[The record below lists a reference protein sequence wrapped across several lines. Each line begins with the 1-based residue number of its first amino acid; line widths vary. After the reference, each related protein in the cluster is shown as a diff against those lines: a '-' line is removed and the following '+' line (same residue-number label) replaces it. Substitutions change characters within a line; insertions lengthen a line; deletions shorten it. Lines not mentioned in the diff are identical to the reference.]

1 MSAKSRSRRVSILA
15 LPGMSTGTP
24 VNGLFETLTVG
35 NMVLGGGNGSA
46 DAHFDVEIVGLE
58 PGIFYGA
65 CGLPMQIHRGV
76 NEVAQADIVIAAS
89 MFLPEE
95 GWVQGR
101 HPEIVEWLLTQHHR
115 GADLCTACAGALLL
129 AETGLLDG
137 RATTTHWAF
146 EEAFRRNFPQVRL
159 RLDEL
164 LLVDGARGEFVMSG
178 AANSWQDLI
187 LYMIA
192 RHVSPRAAQAVG
204 KFLLYQWNTPNQVP
218 FMPFS
223 PQMDHGDAIIR
234 AVQDHLSTSP
244 RVDLTVE
251 ELVEKAGLSRATF
264 NRRFV
269 RATGLAPIDYLQRL
283 RVDRAKALLEET
295 SETIEEIGWQVGYD
309 EPAAFR
315 RVFRKL
321 TRFSPSD
328 YRRKFHLIDANRFAG
343 LGANG
348 SAHRPHA
355 VTER

>member
-1 MSAKSRSRRVSILA
+1 MSARSRPRRVSILA

-24 VNGLFETLTVG
+24 VNGLFETLAVG
-35 NMVLGGGNGSA
+35 NRVLDGGNAGPGA
-46 DAHFDVEIVGLE
+46 PFDVEIVGLE
-58 PGIFYGA
+58 PGIFVGA

-76 NEVAQADIVIAAS
+76 DEVAQTDIVIAAS

-101 HPEIVEWLLTQHHR
+101 HPEIVEWLGRQHEA

-146 EEAFRRNFPQVRL
+146 AEDFRRNFPQVRL

-187 LYMIA
+187 LYLIS

-204 KFLLYQWNTPNQVP
+204 KFLLYQWNMPGQVP

-223 PQMDHGDAIIR
+223 PQMDHGDGIIR
-234 AVQDHLSTSP
+234 AVQDHIATRP
-244 RVDLTVE
+244 RADLTVE
-251 ELVEKAGLSRATF
+251 QLAEKASLPRATF

-269 RATGLAPIDYLQRL
+269 RATGHAPIDYLQRL
-283 RVDRAKALLEET
+283 RVEKAKALLEET
-295 SETIEEIGWQVGYD
+295 GETIEAIGWQVGYD

-315 RVFRKL
+315 RVFRKVTRL
-321 TRFSPSD
+321 TPSD
-328 YRRKFHLIDANRFAG
+328 YRRKFRLIDARRT
-343 LGANG
+343 GADDEDPSPRSPPAL
-348 SAHRPHA
+348 SA
-355 VTER
+355 E

>member
-1 MSAKSRSRRVSILA
+1 MSARSKPRRVSILA

-24 VNGLFETLTVG
+24 VNGLFETLAVG
-35 NMVLGGGNGSA
+35 NMVLGGGGA
-46 DAHFDVEIVGLE
+46 DAEPHFDVEIVGLE
-58 PGIFYGA
+58 PGIFVGA

-76 NEVAQADIVIAAS
+76 KEVTETDIVITAS

-101 HPEIVEWLLTQHHR
+101 HPEIVDWLLRQHHV
-115 GADLCTACAGALLL
+115 GADLCTACAGPLML

-137 RATTTHWAF
+137 RSTTMHWAF
-146 EEAFRRNFPQVRL
+146 EEIFRRNFPQVRL

-204 KFLLYQWNTPNQVP
+204 KFLLYQWNMPSQVP

-223 PQMDHGDAIIR
+223 PRVDHGDGIIR
-234 AVQDHLSTSP
+234 ALQDHLSSRP
-244 RVDLTVE
+244 RVNLTVE
-251 ELVEKAGLSRATF
+251 ELTEKSGLARATF

-269 RATGLAPIDYLQRL
+269 RATGFAPIDYLQRL
-283 RVDRAKALLEET
+283 RVEKAKALLEET
-295 SETIEEIGWQVGYD
+295 CETIEEIGWQAGYD

-315 RVFRKL
+315 RVFRKVTRL
-321 TRFSPSD
+321 TPSD
-328 YRRKFHLIDANRFAG
+328 YRRKFRLIDAK
-343 LGANG
+343 
-348 SAHRPHA
+348 
-355 VTER
+355 